1 MEPSE
6 RFSPAELLL
15 TELNPS
21 KEGPD
26 GSTEPSEPQPG
37 PVAEEPVVVCPLGCE
52 KELPF
57 AYRRQEVLSPVG
69 FPLPGST
76 SYTSHPS
83 EEEEKEEEGSGE
95 LGQALVPIALLI
107 SDKPIIIRDPSLEKV
122 VP

>member
-15 TELNPS
+15 TELNPG
-21 KEGPD
+21 KEVPD
-26 GSTEPSEPQPG
+26 SSTEPSEQQPG
-37 PVAEEPVVVCPLGCE
+37 PMAEEPAVVCPLGCE

-69 FPLPGST
+69 FPPPSST

-83 EEEEKEEEGSGE
+83 EEEQKEEEGNGE
-95 LGQALVPIALLI
+95 LSQPLVPIALLI
-107 SDKPIIIRDPSLEKV
+107 SDKPIIIRDEE
-122 VP
+122 